1 MESGAEDHVVQF
13 KVKRLIKT
21 LDTAKGDGTSMIS
34 VIIPPTK
41 KISDVQRQQQDE
53 YGKAEHIKDR
63 VNRQSVQGG
72 ITSAKEK
79 LRSYNRIGLG
89 MRMYAY

>member
-1 MESGAEDHVVQF
+1 MDEHVVQF

-41 KISDVQRQQQDE
+41 KVSDIQRQLTDE
-53 YGKAEHIKDR
+53 SGKAEHIKDR
-63 VNRQSVQGG
+63 VNRQSVCGG
-72 ITSAKEK
+72 IISVNEIVDSNSKFF
-79 LRSYNRIGLG
+79 SQ
-89 MRMYAY
+89 